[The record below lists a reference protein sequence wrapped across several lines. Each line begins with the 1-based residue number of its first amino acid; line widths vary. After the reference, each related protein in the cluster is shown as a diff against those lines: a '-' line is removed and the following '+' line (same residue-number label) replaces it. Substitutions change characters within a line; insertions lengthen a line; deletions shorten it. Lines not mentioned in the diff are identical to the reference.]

1 MAPVV
6 AILGGGAYVARLVEL
21 IGASDMPPVEL
32 RIHARDR
39 ERLRAITH
47 HAAGRLAAT
56 AATASTTGARHTV
69 RGCPELG
76 DALAGATAVV
86 LLVRVGGL
94 AARAHDES
102 FPARFD
108 QIGDEGVGLG
118 GMANAWRTLPVLDEM
133 ASQIVREAPAAHVL
147 NLMAPLG
154 VTTRLLVEHGLRAI
168 GLCELPTVTLARWR
182 ASAGGDPPALH
193 YAGLNH
199 LGFFWS
205 PAMPALEHP
214 VIRAAIA
221 ERDTTAE
228 LVARL
233 GGVPLHYF
241 VDVFEPTLAQR
252 LGRQRRPGRAHELAA
267 LQAVLLQRFVAQPGA
282 TADELAR
289 RPTPWF
295 ELAVVPALAAVL
307 GGPPFVGPLDV
318 PNAGALAEA
327 PREAIVELHGTF
339 DAAVAE
345 PAPIAPR
352 PPAVRDLLARLA
364 RAEDALYRA
373 ARARD
378 RGLLHTSLEA
388 LPLAIP
394 RADREHVLDCVCEAV
409 PP

>member
-21 IGASDMPPVEL
+21 IGASGLPPVEI

-39 ERLRAITH
+39 DRLAAIAH
-47 HAAGRLAAT
+47 HAAGRIAAT
-56 AATASTTGARHTV
+56 GGNHSV

-102 FPARFD
+102 FPARFA

-118 GMANAWRTLPVLDEM
+118 GMANAWRTLPVLEAM
-133 ASQIVREAPAAHVL
+133 ASQIAREAPSAHVL

-154 VTTRLLVEHGLRAI
+154 VTTRLLVERGLRAI

-182 ASAGGDPPALH
+182 ATAGGEAPALH

-199 LGFFWS
+199 LGFFWC
-205 PAMPALEHP
+205 PTMPALEHP

-221 ERDTTAE
+221 ERHATAE
-228 LVARL
+228 LVARFE
-233 GGVPLHYF
+233 GVPLHYF
-241 VDVFEPTLAQR
+241 VDVFEPQLAHQ
-252 LGRQRRPGRAHELAA
+252 LGRARRPGRANELAA
-267 LQAVLLQRFVAQPGA
+267 LQAVLVRRFVEQPGA
-282 TADELAR
+282 ITGELAQ

-295 ELAVVPALAAVL
+295 ELAVVPALEAVL
-307 GGPPFVGPLDV
+307 GGPRFVGPLDV
-318 PNAGALAEA
+318 PNTGALDEA
-327 PREAIVELHGTF
+327 PRETVVELFGSF
-339 DAAVAE
+339 DATVAE
-345 PAPIAPR
+345 LAPIAPR
-352 PPAVRDLLARLA
+352 PPAVRDMLSRLA
-364 RAEDALYRA
+364 HAEDALYRA

-378 RGLLHTSLEA
+378 RGLLHLSLDA
-388 LPLAIP
+388 LPLAIR
-394 RADREHVLDCVCEAV
+394 RADRERVLDCVCEAV

>member
-21 IGASDMPPVEL
+21 IGASGLPPVEI

-39 ERLRAITH
+39 HRLAAIAH

-56 AATASTTGARHTV
+56 GAHHAV
-69 RGCPELG
+69 RGCLYLD
-76 DALAGATAVV
+76 DALDEATVV
-86 LLVRVGGL
+86 MLLVRVGGL
-94 AARAHDES
+94 AARAHDER

-108 QIGDEGVGLG
+108 QVGDEGVGLG
-118 GMANAWRTLPVLDEM
+118 GMANAWRTLPTLDAI
-133 ASQIVREAPAAHVL
+133 ASQIVRQAPSAHVL

-154 VTTRLLVEHGLRAI
+154 VTTRLLVERGLRAI

-182 ASAGGDPPALH
+182 AAAGGEPPALH
-193 YAGLNH
+193 YAGQNH

-221 ERDTTAE
+221 ERHATAE
-228 LVARL
+228 LVERFDA
-233 GGVPLHYF
+233 VPLHYF
-241 VDVFEPTLAQR
+241 VDVFEPDVAYQ
-252 LGRQRRPGRAHELAA
+252 LGRTRRAGRAAELAA
-267 LQAVLLQRFVAQPGA
+267 LQATLLQRFVEYPGA
-282 TADELAR
+282 IADDLAR

-295 ELAVVPALAAVL
+295 ELAVVPALEAVL
-307 GGPPFVGPLDV
+307 GGAPFVAPLYV
-318 PNAGALAEA
+318 PKAGALGEA
-327 PREAIVELHGTF
+327 PRETIVELFGTL
-339 DAAVAE
+339 DATGAE

-352 PPAVRDLLARLA
+352 PPAVRDMLARLGH
-364 RAEDALYRA
+364 AEDALYRA

-378 RGLLHTSLEA
+378 RSLLHASLEA
-388 LPLAIP
+388 LPLAI
-394 RADREHVLDCVCEAV
+394 RSADREQVLDCVCEAV